1 MIPQII
7 VPWIVFSVI
16 IGFLGR
22 RLRFGFWGYFF
33 VSILLTPV
41 IGLLMLIAAVP
52 TKTMRKTIATKAQ
65 KRGYN
70 EARSRP

>member
-1 MIPQII
+1 MPSII
-7 VPWIVFSVI
+7 VPWILFSI
-16 IGFLGR
+16 IVGFLGR

-52 TKTMRKTIATKAQ
+52 TKAMRKSMMEKAR

-70 EARSRP
+70 GAGSRP